1 MGEICDLLDD
11 VSGEVEVFDG
21 SGLDTR
27 YGADRVVRQVKNRQ
41 LVEGFEVYHLANK
54 ITGDVDALQLCQFL
68 QCLYFNYIVIT

>member
-27 YGADRVVRQVKNRQ
+27 YGADRVVR
-41 LVEGFEVYHLANK
+41 
-54 ITGDVDALQLCQFL
+54 
-68 QCLYFNYIVIT
+68 

>member
-1 MGEICDLLDD
+1 MGEICYLLDD
-11 VSGEVEVFDG
+11 VSGEVEVFDR

-41 LVEGFEVYHLANK
+41 LVEGFEVYHLDYE